1 MRGAGDVDD
10 EHRQIE
16 DSATAK
22 NEYNATKMVR
32 NEDGWGLKTDQVR
45 IMDRLLWSVGR
56 SDS

>member
-1 MRGAGDVDD
+1 VREREIRGVGDVDD

-32 NEDGWGLKTDQVR
+32 NEDGWGLK
-45 IMDRLLWSVGR
+45 MD
-56 SDS
+56 